1 MSTLGDE
8 HGHRASPGADQSS
21 KTGHPGPAPAPVIHH
36 GPPPP
41 KDPHTWRAPEIH
53 SDQGLEVHHDVLRE
67 VGAAMKGPDMYE
79 LDDALR
85 QLRHSDQ
92 APGSLPH
99 WSTGAGLAGNA
110 HSARDGFLDA
120 GGQVGDAH
128 FSAARKL
135 MDSVEAYDDAEQR
148 IKRKAHGVSASHD
161 GHQSG
166 HHDTHHDSHRGH
178 HGG

>member
-1 MSTLGDE
+1 MTTIGDDPKD
-8 HGHRASPGADQSS
+8 HSVHHQHRP
-21 KTGHPGPAPAPVIHH
+21 PAPRPDPVPAIHH

-41 KDPHTWRAPEIH
+41 KEPHTWHAPH
-53 SDQGLEVHHDVLRE
+53 HVHYDGGFEVSHDVLRD
-67 VGAAMKGPDMYE
+67 VGAALMGPDMYD

-85 QLRHSDQ
+85 QLRHSPQ
-92 APGSLPH
+92 ALGSLPQ

-110 HSARDGFLDA
+110 HSARDGFLEA

-135 MDSVEAYDDAEQR
+135 MDSVEAYEEAER
-148 IKRKAHGVSASHD
+148 HARRRAREAATRHGSSSQH
-161 GHQSG
+161 
-166 HHDTHHDSHRGH
+166 GH